1 MIRACLIV
9 LSLILLSLIAP
20 VAAFA
25 EPAPD
30 AVSRL
35 QILALRYRECLVRSA
50 TEHRKAGVDKDKAIE
65 QAFAACGA
73 EENAIVVLSE
83 AQRVPPG
90 RIKLSIEAIKQKMK
104 QQVADDLP

>member
-9 LSLILLSLIAP
+9 LSLTLVSFAAP
-20 VAAFA
+20 TVASAQA
-25 EPAPD
+25 EPE

-35 QILALRYRECLVRSA
+35 QILALRFRECLVRSA
-50 TEHRKAGVDKDKAIE
+50 TEQRKAGADKDKAIE

-73 EENAIVVLSE
+73 EENAIVALAE

-90 RIKLSIEAIKQKMK
+90 RIKLSIDAIKQKMK
-104 QQVADDLP
+104 QQIADDLP